1 MKRERPKKQATNEQK
16 CIPAAFIDVQNRIC
30 AGFGYFLFNIIF
42 GELECETLIQLLVH
56 LVSFFNF
63 FLNHEQCDAMRWALH
78 SSKNWL
84 NATITIPINCCN
96 SLYAPK
102 IITLSLNAIISTLQ
116 LSIWTNHKNLNTQFT
131 NATFICSLLL
141 TQTTV
146 W

>member
-1 MKRERPKKQATNEQK
+1 MKRANKKTGNQRTKVHTSSIYRRSKSNMCPFWIFSFQYNFWGARMWDANS
-16 CIPAAFIDVQNRIC
+16 IVSA
-30 AGFGYFLFNIIF
+30 FGYFF
-42 GELECETLIQLLVH
+42 Q
-56 LVSFFNF
+56 F

-96 SLYAPK
+96 SLYAPT